1 MGKLGQIIKI
11 LNTVVTLAVLGL
23 FIFTA
28 LIFKRPKI
36 VENKEREKLV
46 AASEKA
52 ATTEGKRI
60 LLPLEPITA
69 NLDPYSEKGKERTH
83 YVQMGLTLELVD
95 EKEKDNFDRLKPVI
109 LDKINSTLSKKKF
122 DELNQVQGRYIFRSQ
137 IIDATNE
144 ILGGPIVLDIY
155 FTDFLLQ

>member
-1 MGKLGQIIKI
+1 MGKLGQILKI
-11 LNTVVTLAVLGL
+11 LNTVVILGVLGL
-23 FIFTA
+23 FVFTT

-46 AASEKA
+46 AASDKA

-60 LLPLEPITA
+60 LVPLEPITA
-69 NLDPYSEKGKERTH
+69 NLDPYNEQGKERTH
-83 YVQMGLTLELVD
+83 YVQMGLTLELTD

-137 IIDATNE
+137 IIDSTNE
-144 ILGGPIVLDIY
+144 ILGGAIVLDIY